1 MRLKSILIIVLS
13 IISGVAFYY
22 LLLMLIFQLPSNGVW
37 IETGNVAESIF
48 SGILLVAISASYVWL
63 LMKLRKQKAIL
74 FSVSIVLFI
83 LAFFSPIIISQ
94 IIENRQDDTEKL
106 IEYEREERYI
116 NGLSVSFKS
125 SNLPFELNV
134 EKSIL
139 GTSEIN
145 GAYVLYFQL
154 ADTESLSKVNLIKLF
169 NWLPDTGGS
178 LYYIVLTKGSE
189 ELVKYRLT
197 SEGLV
202 EKCYDIKIGLC
213 SKYGIEGEGSY

>member
-13 IISGVAFYY
+13 IISGVASYY
-22 LLLMLIFQLPSNGVW
+22 LLLMLIFQFPSSGVW
-37 IETGNVAESIF
+37 IETGNMAESIF

-63 LMKLRKQKAIL
+63 LMKLRKQKVIL
-74 FSVSIVLFI
+74 CFISIVLFI

-94 IIENRQDDTEKL
+94 IIQGQKDYTEER
-106 IEYEREERYI
+106 IESEKEERYI

-139 GTSEIN
+139 GTSEVN
-145 GAYVLYFQL
+145 GTYVLYFQL

-169 NWLPDTGGS
+169 NWLPDTGS
-178 LYYIVLTKGSE
+178 RSYYIVLTKGSE

-202 EKCYDIKIGLC
+202 ETCYDIKIGLC
-213 SKYGIEGEGSY
+213 SKYGIEGEES